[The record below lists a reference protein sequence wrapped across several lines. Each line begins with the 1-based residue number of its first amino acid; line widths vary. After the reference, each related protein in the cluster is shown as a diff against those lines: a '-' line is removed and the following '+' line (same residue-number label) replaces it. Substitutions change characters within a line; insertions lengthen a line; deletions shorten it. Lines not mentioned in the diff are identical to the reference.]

1 MTVFNKQ
8 GASLEVSLRLAG
20 GDDASRIIALM
31 KKQHGTGYMPSFY
44 QEQWV
49 RHGMETGEL
58 YFVLA
63 ELADGTLAGIIGAD
77 AGSVFSG
84 SLVLILLVVDKPLR
98 GFGMGKTLHRF
109 ILNAKPWD
117 QYTCIYGH
125 CMSLDP
131 VSQMNHIEFGYKMT
145 GLFLN
150 RYQFDP
156 GAEYTLY
163 MKLPLKHCHVIA
175 CLPKAK
181 RDAGLLYAPPAYI
194 PYIAGV
200 YDSLGAAYTFAE
212 EDEPGFP
219 QLTYTLTQSELHQY
233 CEVFVKEG
241 GASFAAVL
249 KENLEKYAPLERQS
263 FNVFVSMNDPGCP
276 AVCALLEEH
285 GFFFTGI
292 QPLSGQIEYLLYH
305 YSPSIPVPFDK
316 IAVVSEFKQEFEWIR
331 SLYEKGKQQ
340 R

>member
-1 MTVFNKQ
+1 MTVYNKE
-8 GASLEVSLRLAG
+8 GASPEVNIRLAE
-20 GDDASRIIALM
+20 GDDASRLIDLM
-31 KKQHGTGYMPSFY
+31 KKQHGNSYMPSFY
-44 QEQWV
+44 QEPWV
-49 RHGMETGEL
+49 RHGMESGEL
-58 YFVLA
+58 HFALA
-63 ELADGTLAGIIGAD
+63 ELSDGTLAGIIGAD
-77 AGSVFSG
+77 AGNVFTG
-84 SLVLILLVVDKPLR
+84 SLVFILLVVDKPLR
-98 GFGMGKTLHRF
+98 GFGMGKMLHHF

-156 GAEYTLY
+156 GAEYTAD
-163 MKLPLKHCHVIA
+163 MSLPLKHCHVIA
-175 CLPKAK
+175 CLPRAK
-181 RDAGLLYAPPAYI
+181 RDAGLLYAPAAYI
-194 PYIAGV
+194 PYISRI

-212 EDEPGFP
+212 VEPVYP
-219 QLTYTLTQSELHQY
+219 HLNYTLIQSDPHQY
-233 CEVFVKEG
+233 CEIFVKEG
-241 GASFAAVL
+241 GSAFTSVL

-263 FNVFVSMNDPGCP
+263 FNAFVSMNDPGCP
-276 AVCALLEEH
+276 AVCALLEDQ

-316 IAVVSEFKQEFEWIR
+316 IAVVPEFKKDFEWIR
-331 SLYEKGKQQ
+331 SLYGKKQQ
-340 R
+340 Q